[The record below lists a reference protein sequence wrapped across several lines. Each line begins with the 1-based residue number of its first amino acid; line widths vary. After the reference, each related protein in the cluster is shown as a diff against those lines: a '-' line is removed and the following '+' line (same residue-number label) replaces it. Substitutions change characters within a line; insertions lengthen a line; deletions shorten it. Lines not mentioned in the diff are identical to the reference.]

1 MCKRPLTLFVTVIS
15 SPQILNIQSKLQ
27 FPNQVEEKALSKVM
41 ASSKRIILVTGANTG
56 IGYDTA
62 LFLARADSNNHVIV
76 SARNEQRGLDAL
88 QKLQGMKLK
97 GTLSFQKLDVSSD
110 ESIFTAAKK
119 IQANFDK
126 LDVLINNA
134 GVFLAGPTTRA
145 AMHETFEVN
154 LYGPVILTEALASL
168 LKKSNDPRIINVSSG
183 MGSVGARLDPS
194 NPWYHQEGEAY
205 RMSKAA
211 LNMASANQ
219 KYKYRKE
226 KFKIWS
232 YCPGFV
238 ITDIVLGDSVR
249 GEDSRKKREEAG
261 AESSE
266 TSAQGILEI
275 VEGKRDAEVD
285 LFVQRYGKT
294 WPW

>member
-1 MCKRPLTLFVTVIS
+1 
-15 SPQILNIQSKLQ
+15 
-27 FPNQVEEKALSKVM
+27 
-41 ASSKRIILVTGANTG
+41 
-56 IGYDTA
+56 
-62 LFLARADSNNHVIV
+62 
-76 SARNEQRGLDAL
+76 
-88 QKLQGMKLK
+88 
-97 GTLSFQKLDVSSD
+97 
-110 ESIFTAAKK
+110 
-119 IQANFDK
+119 
-126 LDVLINNA
+126 
-134 GVFLAGPTTRA
+134 
-145 AMHETFEVN
+145 MHETFEVN
-154 LYGPVILTEALASL
+154 LYGPVILTDALASL

-194 NPWYHQEGEAY
+194 DPWYHQVGEAY

-219 KYKYRKE
+219 KYKYREE

>member
-1 MCKRPLTLFVTVIS
+1 
-15 SPQILNIQSKLQ
+15 
-27 FPNQVEEKALSKVM
+27 M
-41 ASSKRIILVTGANTG
+41 ASGKRIMLVTGANTG

-62 LFLARADSNNHVIV
+62 LFLARADSHNHVIV

-88 QKLQGMKLK
+88 KKLQAMKIK
-97 GTLSFQKLDVSSD
+97 GTLSFQKLDVASD
-110 ESIFTAAKK
+110 ESIFTAVKE
-119 IQANFDK
+119 IEANFDK
-126 LDVLINNA
+126 LDVLVNNA
-134 GVFLAGPTTRA
+134 GIFVTGPTTRA
-145 AMHETFEVN
+145 AMRKTFEVN
-154 LYGPVILTEALASL
+154 VYGPIILTDALAPL

-183 MGSVGARLDPS
+183 LGSIGARLDS
-194 NPWYHQEGEAY
+194 TDAYYHHPGDAY

-219 KYKYRKE
+219 KYNYREK
-226 KFKIWS
+226 KFKVWS

-238 ITDIVLGDSVR
+238 ITDIVLGDSAR
-249 GEDSRKKREEAG
+249 GEDSRKKRREAG

-266 TSAQGILEI
+266 TSAQGILDI
-275 VEGKRDAEVD
+275 VEGKRDAEMD

>member
-1 MCKRPLTLFVTVIS
+1 
-15 SPQILNIQSKLQ
+15 
-27 FPNQVEEKALSKVM
+27 M
-41 ASSKRIILVTGANTG
+41 ASGKRIILVTGANTG

-62 LFLARADSNNHVIV
+62 LYLARADSSNHVIV

-88 QKLQGMKLK
+88 QKLQDMKPK
-97 GTLSFQKLDVSSD
+97 GSLSFQKLDVSSD
-110 ESIFTAAKK
+110 DSIFTAVKE
-119 IQANFDK
+119 IEANFDK
-126 LDVLINNA
+126 VDVLVNNA
-134 GVFLAGPTTRA
+134 GVFLGGPNSRA
-145 AMHETFEVN
+145 AMRETFEVN
-154 LYGPVILTEALASL
+154 VYGAVILTDALAPL
-168 LKKSNDPRIINVSSG
+168 LRKSKDPRIINVSSG
-183 MGSVGARLDPS
+183 MGSIGARLDPS
-194 NPWYHQEGEAY
+194 DPWYTQNGEAY
-205 RMSKAA
+205 RLSKAA

-219 KYKYRKE
+219 KFKYREE

-249 GEDSRKKREEAG
+249 GEDSRKKRVEAG

-275 VEGKRDAEVD
+275 VEGKRDAEMD
-285 LFVQRYGKT
+285 SFVQRYGKV